1 MIPSSI
7 FLIPAWVLIG
17 IMSQLPQTS
26 AFSMVSTYS
35 VDEIRPHSF
44 PFSMPPIEQLHSSQK
59 KVFAHYF
66 TPFPRSLD
74 NADPAQD
81 YYSLQ
86 YLRPE
91 GENGKFS
98 IMGGYLRERPIPRL
112 QINLKN
118 WEFEDACWEIKMAD
132 SAGIDG
138 FCVDLLDDEGPA
150 WLRTLNII
158 KAAESVDKRFFIIPM
173 PDMDGVLAEHP
184 EKLIP
189 MVRKL
194 SKESSIYR
202 LPDGRLVLSP
212 YNAQNR
218 PASWWQGQLSTLKAE
233 GIDVAFVP
241 CMQFLDQ
248 HWSEFLPISYGLTE
262 WGDRTVQTVLS
273 APNHAKSAHAS
284 GKLWMMPV
292 SPQDM
297 RPKDCIAREAENTKL
312 YRTMWE
318 QAIRE
323 DADWVQVITW
333 NDYSESTEIE
343 PSTETGYA
351 FYDLTAYYVALFK
364 TGIRPAIRRDAIIA
378 VYRTQT
384 TDAEFTRQKQGFVF
398 IPAGSECNRIEMLAF
413 LSAPATMNINIS
425 DKHFELPGQAGLSSI
440 CVPLSLGRPRFTIS
454 RHNKASLTLDGP
466 WTITKSVEYQDLLY
480 HGTGLIS
487 DH

>member
-1 MIPSSI
+1 
-7 FLIPAWVLIG
+7 
-17 IMSQLPQTS
+17 
-26 AFSMVSTYS
+26 MVSS
-35 VDEIRPHSF
+35 LGLEDAKLHSF
-44 PFSMPPIEQLHSSQK
+44 PFLMPPIEQLRSSRK

-86 YLRPE
+86 YLRPD

-98 IMGGYLRERPIPRL
+98 IMGGYLRERPIPRVH
-112 QINLKN
+112 IIMKD
-118 WEFEDACWEIKMAD
+118 WEFEDACWEVRMAIN
-132 SAGIDG
+132 AGLDG
-138 FCVDLLDDEGPA
+138 FCIDLLDDEGPH
-150 WLRTLNII
+150 WQRTLNII
-158 KAAESVDKRFFIIPM
+158 KAAESVDHRFFIIPM
-173 PDMDGVLAEHP
+173 PDMDGMLAEHP
-184 EKLIP
+184 ERLIP

-218 PASWWQGQLSTLKAE
+218 PVPWWQEQLAKLRAE
-233 GIDVAFVP
+233 GINVAFFP

-248 HWSEFLPISYGLTE
+248 HWSEFLPSCYGLTE
-262 WGDRTVQTVLS
+262 WGDRTVQAVLS
-273 APNHAKSAHAS
+273 TPNHVKSAHAS

-297 RPKDCIAREAENTKL
+297 RPKDGIAREAENTKL
-312 YRTMWE
+312 YRTMWD
-318 QAIRE
+318 QAISE

-343 PSTETGYA
+343 PSTQTGYA

-364 TGIRPAIRRDAIIA
+364 TGIHPSIRRDAIIA

-384 TDAEFTRQKQGFVF
+384 TDAEMTLQKQGCVF

-413 LSAPATMNINIS
+413 LTFPATMTINIG

-440 CVPLSLGRPRFTIS
+440 CVPLAPGRPRFIIS
-454 RHNKASLTLDGP
+454 RLKKVSLSLDGP
-466 WTITKSVEYQDLLY
+466 WTITRSVEYQDLLY
-480 HGTGLIS
+480 HGFGLIA